1 MPNRGNPLEDV
12 IVAMLNHLDRQEPIA
27 PHSGNLWQQSKKQ
40 TDEAFKGTKLSSVDK
55 TAAESSCYTYL
66 CISEKQRRSRNSLTS
81 RIEAGITKFLALVGG
96 LSIVAIVA
104 YLIYNFG
111 IQ

>member
-1 MPNRGNPLEDV
+1 MPNRSNQLEDV
-12 IVAMLNHLDRQEPIA
+12 ILKMLNHLDEQEPIA
-27 PHSGNLWQQSKKQ
+27 PHRGNLWQQSEKQ
-40 TDEAFKGTKLSSVDK
+40 TDEAFNGAKLPSDEK
-55 TAAESSCYTYL
+55 TAAVSSCYAYL
-66 CISEKQRRSRNSLTS
+66 CISEKQRRSQNSLTS